1 MITERTGLGV
11 DGNSGRGCMGTLVM
25 ADAISRAKS
34 LAPEDIRTALRE
46 TNIPGDKLIFPWE
59 AIRFNEKGMI
69 DTGRGIIVQI
79 QGLKYLPV
87 WPFDIAAVEPIL
99 PIPGWEER

>member
-1 MITERTGLGV
+1 
-11 DGNSGRGCMGTLVM
+11 M

-34 LAPEDIRTALRE
+34 LDPEDIRTALKE
-46 TNIPGDKLIFPWE
+46 TDIPGEKLIFPWE

-69 DTGRGIIVQI
+69 TSGRGIIVQI

-87 WPFDIAAVEPIL
+87 WPFNIAAVEPIL
-99 PIPGWEER
+99 PIPSWNER